1 MGQGQ
6 SKGAAVGD
14 FDDTTTSS
22 GTRPLLFT
30 VLWSEDIG
38 ACSVEFK
45 PGFLLPKTLEE
56 RKHRTEI
63 LVSTMWTIE
72 RALMMMDDQ
81 LLRSGDDDVLH

>member
-1 MGQGQ
+1 MD
-6 SKGAAVGD
+6 D
-14 FDDTTTSS
+14 FDEEYDEIF
-22 GTRPLLFT
+22 GDEAIERLFT

-45 PGFLLPKTLEE
+45 QGFLRPKTLEE

-63 LVSTMWTIE
+63 LVNTMWTIE

-81 LLRSGDDDVLH
+81 LLRSRDDDVLH

>member
-1 MGQGQ
+1 MTD
-6 SKGAAVGD
+6 D
-14 FDDTTTSS
+14 FDEEYDHIF
-22 GTRPLLFT
+22 GDEAIERLFT

-38 ACSVEFK
+38 ACSVEFE
-45 PGFLLPKTLEE
+45 PGFLRPETLEE

>member
-1 MGQGQ
+1 MMD
-6 SKGAAVGD
+6 D
-14 FDDTTTSS
+14 FDEEYDEIF
-22 GTRPLLFT
+22 GDEAIERLFT

-45 PGFLLPKTLEE
+45 PGFLRPRTLEE

-81 LLRSGDDDVLH
+81 LLRSSDDDVLH

>member
-1 MGQGQ
+1 MMD
-6 SKGAAVGD
+6 D
-14 FDDTTTSS
+14 FDEEYDQIF
-22 GTRPLLFT
+22 GDEAIERLFT

-45 PGFLLPKTLEE
+45 PGFLRPKTLEE

-81 LLRSGDDDVLH
+81 LLRSRDDDVLH

>member
-1 MGQGQ
+1 MMD
-6 SKGAAVGD
+6 D
-14 FDDTTTSS
+14 FDEEYDEIF
-22 GTRPLLFT
+22 GDEAIERLFT

-45 PGFLLPKTLEE
+45 PGFLRPKTMEE

-81 LLRSGDDDVLH
+81 LLRSRDDDVLH

>member
-1 MGQGQ
+1 MTD
-6 SKGAAVGD
+6 D
-14 FDDTTTSS
+14 FDEEYDHIF
-22 GTRPLLFT
+22 GDEAIERLFT

-45 PGFLLPKTLEE
+45 PGFLHPRTLEE

-81 LLRSGDDDVLH
+81 LLRSSDDDVLH

>member
-1 MGQGQ
+1 MD
-6 SKGAAVGD
+6 D
-14 FDDTTTSS
+14 FDEEYDEIF
-22 GTRPLLFT
+22 GDEAIERLFT

-45 PGFLLPKTLEE
+45 PGFLRPRTLEE

-81 LLRSGDDDVLH
+81 LLRSSDDDVLH

>member
-1 MGQGQ
+1 MD
-6 SKGAAVGD
+6 D
-14 FDDTTTSS
+14 FDEEYDEIF
-22 GTRPLLFT
+22 GDEAIERLFT

-45 PGFLLPKTLEE
+45 PGFLRPRTLEE

-81 LLRSGDDDVLH
+81 LLRSRDDDVLH

>member
-1 MGQGQ
+1 MD
-6 SKGAAVGD
+6 D
-14 FDDTTTSS
+14 FDEEYDQIF
-22 GTRPLLFT
+22 GDEAIERLFT

-45 PGFLLPKTLEE
+45 PGFLRPRTLEE

-81 LLRSGDDDVLH
+81 LLRSSDDDVLH

>member
-1 MGQGQ
+1 MTD
-6 SKGAAVGD
+6 D
-14 FDDTTTSS
+14 FDEEYDHIF
-22 GTRPLLFT
+22 GDEAIEQLFT

-45 PGFLLPKTLEE
+45 PGFLRPRTLEE

-72 RALMMMDDQ
+72 RSLMMMDDQ

>member
-1 MGQGQ
+1 MTD
-6 SKGAAVGD
+6 D
-14 FDDTTTSS
+14 FDEEYDHIF
-22 GTRPLLFT
+22 GDEAIERLFT

-38 ACSVEFK
+38 ACSVEFE
-45 PGFLLPKTLEE
+45 PGFLRPKTLEE

>member
-1 MGQGQ
+1 MTD
-6 SKGAAVGD
+6 D
-14 FDDTTTSS
+14 FDEEYDHIF
-22 GTRPLLFT
+22 GDEAIERLFT

>member
-1 MGQGQ
+1 MD
-6 SKGAAVGD
+6 D
-14 FDDTTTSS
+14 FDEEYDEIF
-22 GTRPLLFT
+22 GDEAIERLFT

-45 PGFLLPKTLEE
+45 PGFLRPKTLEE

-81 LLRSGDDDVLH
+81 LLRSSDDDVLH